1 MMLRRAGSAS
11 EGVQGASGEVDML
24 VIWLL
29 GSEAGV
35 AKAGAASG
43 GELTCDGFALQLCH
57 LQAVLVAAPQP
68 GCLLCSRS
76 LTDGGCLLL
85 TDLILL
91 VAGLGQL
98 LQQPA
103 CQAG

>member
-1 MMLRRAGSAS
+1 MGPK
-11 EGVQGASGEVDML
+11 QGQHQER
-24 VIWLL
+24 
-29 GSEAGV
+29 
-35 AKAGAASG
+35 
-43 GELTCDGFALQLCH
+43 ELTCDGFALQLCH

-68 GCLLCSRS
+68 GCLLCNWS

-85 TDLILL
+85 TGLILL